1 MRVTSA
7 IRIVLNDQ
15 IVQLDGIAPTM
26 TLLDFLRGPAA
37 LRGTKEGC
45 AEGDCGACTVLR
57 ETEHEGRLRREPI
70 NACLAMVG
78 QLDGCSVRTV
88 EGLRG
93 PDGEPHPVQR
103 ALAEGD
109 GTQCGFCTPGFV
121 MAICAYAASGE
132 PADTSL
138 VHDALAG
145 NLCRCT
151 GYRPIV
157 EAALAS
163 ARPTGDPLAGMTPIT
178 LAALGRIA
186 ATASG
191 LAGRAGR
198 RYWAPQDLESLLA
211 LRAAQPE
218 AVLLAGGT
226 DLGLL
231 ASRDRAPPSS
241 IVDIGRVAALRGVRE
256 TDRFVEV
263 GAALPYADFLPIAER
278 LWPSFAR
285 LLTRLGS
292 RQIRSM
298 GTLGGNLGTASPI
311 GDTLPVLLALD
322 AVVGLRSQR
331 AAREVPVDA
340 FFEGYRRTVLA
351 ADEVIVFVRL
361 PKLAAGEVLF
371 CDKVSKR
378 RDQDI
383 AAVCGAYRLRLE
395 DGVVRDVRL
404 AFGGMAATPARAAAA
419 EAALRGAPWAEPTIR
434 RAAADLARDFA
445 PLDDLRG
452 SAAYRLAVAGN
463 LLHRLWLRTMRPDVP
478 AEVDAL

>member
-1 MRVTSA
+1 
-7 IRIVLNDQ
+7 
-15 IVQLDGIAPTM
+15 
-26 TLLDFLRGPAA
+26 
-37 LRGTKEGC
+37 
-45 AEGDCGACTVLR
+45 
-57 ETEHEGRLRREPI
+57 
-70 NACLAMVG
+70 
-78 QLDGCSVRTV
+78 
-88 EGLRG
+88 
-93 PDGEPHPVQR
+93 
-103 ALAEGD
+103 
-109 GTQCGFCTPGFV
+109 
-121 MAICAYAASGE
+121 
-132 PADTSL
+132 
-138 VHDALAG
+138 
-145 NLCRCT
+145 
-151 GYRPIV
+151 
-157 EAALAS
+157 
-163 ARPTGDPLAGMTPIT
+163 
-178 LAALGRIA
+178 
-186 ATASG
+186 
-191 LAGRAGR
+191 
-198 RYWAPQDLESLLA
+198 

-231 ASRDRAPPSS
+231 ASHDRAPPAS
-241 IVDIGRVAALRGVRE
+241 IIDIGRVAALRSVKE

-263 GAALPYADFLPIAER
+263 GAALPYADLLPIAER

-322 AVVGLRSQR
+322 AAVGLHSQR
-331 AAREVPVDA
+331 GAREVPVDA
-340 FFEGYRRTVLA
+340 FFEGYRRTVMA
-351 ADEVIVFVRL
+351 ADEVITFVRL
-361 PKLAAGEVLF
+361 PKLAAGEMLF

-383 AAVCGAYRLRLE
+383 ATVCGAYRLRLG

-419 EAALRGAPWAEPTIR
+419 EAALRGAAWTEPTVR